1 MKQLLDRYALWS
13 VWMMLAVFFVVAV
26 PLGAWGLLGGIAAVA
41 PLVLLVKPRLYRR
54 HALLIGL
61 LAISGVALVSGGVG
75 GVLAILASVG
85 LLSVGIG
92 LAPGV
97 SERRSLVDG
106 APVKHIENKEACLEL
121 LAAEVGRARRH
132 QRPLRVV
139 ALGYQDSTE
148 RTTNEHQLFLLK
160 QAVQQEVHVYCPV
173 YQLET
178 HVVAVVP
185 ELQEDDLDALVNRL
199 YTTIKLQALHPV
211 NAGVAAFPVDAV
223 TSVGLLNKA
232 LENCSGSAQ
241 NRDNTQTLTVVGGT
255 GFKAEIPSS

>member
-1 MKQLLDRYALWS
+1 
-13 VWMMLAVFFVVAV
+13 MLAVVFVVAV
-26 PLGAWGLLGGIAAVA
+26 PLGAWGLLGGVAAVT
-41 PLVLLVKPRLYRR
+41 PLVLLVRPRLYRR

-61 LAISGVALVSGGVG
+61 LAISCVALLSGGVG
-75 GVLAILASVG
+75 GILAILASVAV
-85 LLSVGIG
+85 LCVGIG

-106 APVKHIENKEACLEL
+106 APVKHVENKEACLGL

-132 QRPLRVV
+132 ERPLRVV

-148 RTTNEHQLFLLK
+148 RTTNEHQLSLLK

-173 YQLET
+173 YQFET

-185 ELQEDDLDALVNRL
+185 ELKDGDMEALVNRL
-199 YTTIKLQALHPV
+199 HATINMQALPPV
-211 NAGVAAFPVDAV
+211 NAGVAAFPGDAV
-223 TSVGLLNKA
+223 TSVGLLNEA

-241 NRDNTQTLTVVGGT
+241 NKENTQTLTVVGGT
-255 GFKAEIPSS
+255 GFKAEMPSS

>member
-1 MKQLLDRYALWS
+1 MFAVLL
-13 VWMMLAVFFVVAV
+13 VVAV
-26 PLGAWGLLGGIAAVA
+26 PLGAWGLLGGIAAIT

-61 LAISGVALVSGGVG
+61 LAIVLVALVSGGAG
-75 GVLAILASVG
+75 GVLSVLASIGV
-85 LLSVGIG
+85 LSVGIG

-106 APVKHIENKEACLEL
+106 APVKYVENRESCLGL

-148 RTTNEHQLFLLK
+148 RTTNEHQLSLLK

-173 YQLET
+173 YQFET
-178 HVVAVVP
+178 HIVTVVP
-185 ELQEDDLDALVNRL
+185 ELQEEDLDALVNRL
-199 YTTIKLQALHPV
+199 HAVINLQALPPV
-211 NAGVAAFPVDAV
+211 YAGVAAFPKDAV
-223 TSVGLLNKA
+223 TSVALLDKA
-232 LENCSGSAQ
+232 LENCASSAQ
-241 NRDNTQTLTVVGGT
+241 NGEHTQILTVVGGT
-255 GFKAEIPSS
+255 GFKAEMPSP